1 MFKKLF
7 FGAVISAIL
16 ASGAFAVDLLAS
28 VTNGKIS
35 DNSPGVKVLSLD
47 EAKQVK
53 GGYLAYEL
61 QLSKNE
67 WAVLISPS
75 IYQELYPNI
84 VAVESGQTSSLQIS
98 PFGQEYRKAL
108 ASIANINN
116 WQNDYIGTRD
126 LPFNQ
131 LLGYTVTKHIESYR
145 GQSYAYFTYK
155 VITFDRNLK
164 TFHNI
169 TSSALLS
176 SNLIIK
182 ELSANYKQRFEAKL
196 GGYYVK

>member
-1 MFKKLF
+1 MNKFLF
-7 FGAVISAIL
+7 SAVISAIL
-16 ASGAFAVDLLAS
+16 TSGAFAVDLLAS
-28 VTNGKIS
+28 LTNGKIS
-35 DNSPGVKVLSLD
+35 DNSPGVKVLSLE

-182 ELSANYKQRFEAKL
+182 ELSTNYKQRFEAKL
-196 GGYYVK
+196 GGYSVK

>member
-1 MFKKLF
+1 MKKLLF
-7 FGAVISAIL
+7 SSLLVASLASSLFGA
-16 ASGAFAVDLLAS
+16 DLLAS
-28 VTNGKIS
+28 LTNGKVS
-35 DNSPGVKVLSLD
+35 DNSPGVKVLSLE

-53 GGYLAYEL
+53 GGYLTYEL
-61 QLSKNE
+61 QLSQNE
-67 WAVLISPS
+67 WAVLISPNS
-75 IYQELYPNI
+75 YQELYPNI

-155 VITFDRNLK
+155 VITFDGNLR

-182 ELSANYKQRFEAKL
+182 ELSKNYKQRFEAKL
-196 GGYYVK
+196 GGYSVK

>member
-1 MFKKLF
+1 MKKFLF
-7 FGAVISAIL
+7 SLFLVASLASSLFGA
-16 ASGAFAVDLLAS
+16 DLLAS
-28 VTNGKIS
+28 LTNGKLS
-35 DNSPGVKVLSLD
+35 DNSPGVKVLSL
-47 EAKQVK
+47 EESKQVK

-131 LLGYTVTKHIESYR
+131 LLGYTVTKNIESYR

-155 VITFDRNLK
+155 VITFDGNLK

-182 ELSANYKQRFEAKL
+182 ELSTNYKQRFEAKL
-196 GGYYVK
+196 GGYSVK

>member
-1 MFKKLF
+1 MKKLLF
-7 FGAVISAIL
+7 SSLLVASLASSLFGA
-16 ASGAFAVDLLAS
+16 DLLAS
-28 VTNGKIS
+28 LTNGKIS
-35 DNSPGVKVLSLD
+35 DNSPGVKVLSLE

-53 GGYLAYEL
+53 GGYLTYEL
-61 QLSKNE
+61 QLSQNE

-155 VITFDRNLK
+155 VITFDGNLR

-182 ELSANYKQRFEAKL
+182 ELSKNYKQRFEAKL
-196 GGYYVK
+196 GGYSVK

>member
-1 MFKKLF
+1 MKKFLF
-7 FGAVISAIL
+7 SSFLVASLASSLFGA
-16 ASGAFAVDLLAS
+16 DLLAS

-35 DNSPGVKVLSLD
+35 DNSPDVRVLSLE
-47 EAKQVK
+47 EAKQVN

-67 WAVLISPS
+67 WAVLISPNS
-75 IYQELYPNI
+75 YQELYPNI

-155 VITFDRNLK
+155 VITFDGNLR

-182 ELSANYKQRFEAKL
+182 ELSKNYKQRFEAKL
-196 GGYYVK
+196 GGYSVK